1 MWLDKAFLWV
11 YNLVSQKIMSS
22 IVQRLK
28 ENWKSGLTVSL
39 ISIPLSV
46 SLAVASQST
55 PVVGI
60 ITAIWAGLIAS
71 IFGGSKFNIVGPTGA
86 LSGILA
92 SYALTHGANTLASLA
107 VVTGVYILIAY
118 AFRLERYLVF
128 ISASTIHGFTLGVA
142 FVIGFGQMNYA
153 LGLSGLPAHERFWN
167 NLVESFS
174 HLSSTSLPALVL
186 FLFSTFF
193 LFAFAKLLPKL
204 PSAIFLAPI
213 GIVIGM
219 LSQSGSLPFQLI
231 TLGQKFEINP
241 AIFLNPHLSFH
252 PTLLSAG
259 FTVAV
264 IAILETML
272 SAKIADGMTKTKH
285 NGRKEMMGLG
295 LANIVSGLVGG
306 IPATAALARTSLNVK
321 TGGTNQ
327 MSATISSIAIAVI
340 AMLLLGYFR
349 YIPMAVI
356 AAILVYVAIRMI
368 EREHFERMWKF
379 DRRSF
384 ALSMVVAALTVYI
397 DPIIGILVGTSVNLL
412 IFTEKLSRGQ
422 FELFLNKTGTGLHS
436 KIISDTLPHTMEKT
450 DTLVYAMKG
459 QLAFINAQS
468 HIARFEQK
476 LNGYENVV
484 IRLRELCFMDLD
496 GVDAFNEIVEL
507 IRAQGKRVLVSGV
520 NPLIQEMLQESPV
533 FKGLQKEGA
542 VFERTTDALRELGFQ
557 AVA

>member
-1 MWLDKAFLWV
+1 
-11 YNLVSQKIMSS
+11 
-22 IVQRLK
+22 
-28 ENWKSGLTVSL
+28 
-39 ISIPLSV
+39 
-46 SLAVASQST
+46 
-55 PVVGI
+55 
-60 ITAIWAGLIAS
+60 
-71 IFGGSKFNIVGPTGA
+71 
-86 LSGILA
+86 
-92 SYALTHGANTLASLA
+92 
-107 VVTGVYILIAY
+107 
-118 AFRLERYLVF
+118 
-128 ISASTIHGFTLGVA
+128 
-142 FVIGFGQMNYA
+142 
-153 LGLSGLPAHERFWN
+153 
-167 NLVESFS
+167 
-174 HLSSTSLPALVL
+174 
-186 FLFSTFF
+186 
-193 LFAFAKLLPKL
+193 
-204 PSAIFLAPI
+204 
-213 GIVIGM
+213 
-219 LSQSGSLPFQLI
+219 
-231 TLGQKFEINP
+231 
-241 AIFLNPHLSFH
+241 
-252 PTLLSAG
+252 
-259 FTVAV
+259 
-264 IAILETML
+264 
-272 SAKIADGMTKTKH
+272 
-285 NGRKEMMGLG
+285 
-295 LANIVSGLVGG
+295 
-306 IPATAALARTSLNVK
+306 
-321 TGGTNQ
+321 
-327 MSATISSIAIAVI
+327 
-340 AMLLLGYFR
+340 
-349 YIPMAVI
+349 
-356 AAILVYVAIRMI
+356 MI

-557 AVA
+557 AVT

>member
-1 MWLDKAFLWV
+1 M
-11 YNLVSQKIMSS
+11 IS
-22 IVQRLK
+22 IVQRIK

-60 ITAIWAGLIAS
+60 VTAIWAGLIAS

-92 SYALTHGANTLASLA
+92 TYALMHGSNTLASLA
-107 VVTGVYILIAY
+107 IVTGVFVLIAY
-118 AFRLERYLVF
+118 AFKLERYLLY

-153 LGLSGLPAHERFWN
+153 LGLTGLTVHERFWN
-167 NLVESFS
+167 NLLESFS
-174 HLSSTSLPALVL
+174 HLTSTSLPALILFVL
-186 FLFSTFF
+186 STVFLFV
-193 LFAFAKLLPKL
+193 LAKLLPKL
-204 PSAIFLAPI
+204 PSAILLAPI
-213 GIVIGM
+213 GIGIGILSQRGM
-219 LSQSGSLPFQLI
+219 LPFEFL

-241 AIFLNPHLSFH
+241 AIFLNPHLSFS
-252 PTLLSAG
+252 TSLLTTG

-285 NGRKEMMGLG
+285 HRRKEMLGLG

-306 IPATAALARTSLNVK
+306 LPATAALARTSLNIK
-321 TGGTNQ
+321 TGATDKI
-327 MSATISSIAIAVI
+327 SATISSISVGIIA
-340 AMLLLGYFR
+340 LLFLGYFR

-356 AAILVYVAIRMI
+356 ASILVYVAIRMV
-368 EREHFERMWKF
+368 EREHFARMWKH
-379 DRRSF
+379 DRNGF
-384 ALSMVVAALTVYI
+384 FLAIIVAFLTVYI
-397 DPIIGILVGTSVNLL
+397 DPIIGILIGTTANLL

-422 FELFLNKTGTGLHS
+422 FELFLNKTKTGLHS
-436 KIISDTLPHTMEKT
+436 KIISETLPHTMEKT
-450 DTLVYAMKG
+450 ETLVYAIKG

-476 LNGYENVV
+476 LNGYENIVL
-484 IRLRELCFMDLD
+484 RMRELCFMDLD

-507 IRAQGKRVLVSGV
+507 IQAQGKRVFVSGV
-520 NPLIQEMLQESPV
+520 NPLIENMLHESPV
-533 FKGLQKEGA
+533 FKKLKKNGA
-542 VFERTTDALRELGFQ
+542 VFERTTDALKELGFN